1 MGPYWVLLAVA
12 IAATLTLP
20 VAVLVFAPAPLSSQE
35 TPAARLVASVAA
47 DKETYLPGESVVI
60 NFRVTNEGNGI
71 ADIRFGSTCLATY
84 SILSVD
90 GAVVYNHQAH
100 VGCGLMITEWTLQ
113 PGDTRAFTFT
123 WSQTSDSG
131 IPVLSFRS
139 YRVQG
144 LLLSTK
150 PGPSAETRIF
160 VMQGAS
166 GPNLAF
172 TAKTD
177 RTNYG
182 PGDSANVTVILTNI
196 GLETAVMHF
205 HTPCFVQFLVLDE
218 ARHAQFNSS
227 RWWGCV
233 QILADEI
240 LAPGESRTWVFPW
253 GLTTDAGAPLA
264 IGQQY
269 EVVPS
274 FLWIYPEY
282 QRNVSRTT
290 VATFT
295 MATFTT

>member
-47 DKETYLPGESVVI
+47 DKETYVPGEPVI
-60 NFRVTNEGNGI
+60 ITFRVTNEGNAI
-71 ADIRFGSTCLATY
+71 ADIRFGSTCLVTY
-84 SILSVD
+84 TILSVD

-100 VGCGLMITEWTLQ
+100 VGCGQMFTEWTLQ
-113 PGDTRAFTFT
+113 PGDARAFTFT

-131 IPVLSFRS
+131 IPVLPFRS

-150 PGPSAETRIF
+150 PFPGPSAETRIF

-172 TAKTD
+172 MAKTD
-177 RTNYG
+177 RTSYG

-218 ARHAQFNSS
+218 ARHALFNSS

-233 QILADEI
+233 QSWRRKSLHRAS
-240 LAPGESRTWVFPW
+240 PGAGCSPGPSR
-253 GLTTDAGAPLA
+253 
-264 IGQQY
+264 
-269 EVVPS
+269 
-274 FLWIYPEY
+274 
-282 QRNVSRTT
+282 RTRE
-290 VATFT
+290 
-295 MATFTT
+295 